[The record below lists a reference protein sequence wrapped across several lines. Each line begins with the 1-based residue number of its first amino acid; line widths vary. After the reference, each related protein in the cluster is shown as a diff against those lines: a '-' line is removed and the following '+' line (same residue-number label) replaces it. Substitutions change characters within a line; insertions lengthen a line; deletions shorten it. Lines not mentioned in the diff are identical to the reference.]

1 MSLEIEIQN
10 YKAEIKFHLQE
21 AKFWR
26 KELKKVDLN
35 FFCDGRF
42 IGSAIKMDGKGQ
54 KLKSFEIVE
63 EIIPT
68 NKYFLMGTN
77 PKSYDSRYY
86 GYIDEKDI
94 IGVTYGLI

>member
-1 MSLEIEIQN
+1 
-10 YKAEIKFHLQE
+10 
-21 AKFWR
+21 
-26 KELKKVDLN
+26 
-35 FFCDGRF
+35 
-42 IGSAIKMDGKGQ
+42 MDGKGQ